1 MVTSRFAFSFNYLG
15 QCLSLPR
22 FAQVKRSP
30 PSCMGSL
37 DKRTKPKDIPST
49 IMEFVRLQRSEHF
62 RASHLC
68 RMYGRPGRKDIRPAT
83 CLSCQ
88 HLELKWNWYPE
99 DIYFCSKCRDLDK
112 QESHRNAFLKLL
124 YHLTNTLPPPFLL
137 PCLFDYL
144 YPEAMRHKHT
154 RTQQRRTLK
163 IFLLGFPGTKN
174 SFSNLHVIFGMVKP
188 IINKTGIT

>member
-1 MVTSRFAFSFNYLG
+1 
-15 QCLSLPR
+15 
-22 FAQVKRSP
+22 
-30 PSCMGSL
+30 
-37 DKRTKPKDIPST
+37 
-49 IMEFVRLQRSEHF
+49 MEFIHLQRSEHF
-62 RASHLC
+62 RASCLC

-88 HLELKWNWYPE
+88 HLELNWNWYPE

-144 YPEAMRHKHT
+144 YPEALRHKHT
-154 RTQQRRTLK
+154 RTQQRRTLVC
-163 IFLLGFPGTKN
+163 FLIGFPGTQN
-174 SFSNLHVIFGMVKP
+174 SFFNLHVVLQVQQSNGHIWKD
-188 IINKTGIT
+188 KTYYQQNRHYLNDLMTNVCTYLI